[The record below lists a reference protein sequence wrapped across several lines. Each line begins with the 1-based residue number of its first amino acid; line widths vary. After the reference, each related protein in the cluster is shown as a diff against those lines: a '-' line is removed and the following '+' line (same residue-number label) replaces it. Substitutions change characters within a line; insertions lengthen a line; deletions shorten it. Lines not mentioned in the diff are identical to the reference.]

1 MGIMLKGEYNSI
13 DPTFK
18 TEEETVFEQQMQAKI
33 AKANR
38 MRELKQQA
46 QEASFDLWL
55 DGLTKEDKDQIF
67 VKLEV
72 FGLER
77 MKEREK
83 EVHLKQYH
91 SDEIWPN
98 ELANMK
104 KG

>member
-1 MGIMLKGEYNSI
+1 
-13 DPTFK
+13 
-18 TEEETVFEQQMQAKI
+18 
-33 AKANR
+33 

-46 QEASFDLWL
+46 QEASCDLWIDEL
-55 DGLTKEDKDQIF
+55 GKEDKDQIF
-67 VKLEV
+67 AKLEV

-77 MKEREK
+77 MKDREK

-98 ELANMK
+98 ELAGMK